1 MKTKKV
7 ALIITAALLMSSL
20 KVFAFDPSPAGKL
33 EVMVAVSASPEY
45 IKEWTASHYNQ
56 PITIKTVGE
65 IKQNQVV
72 YASAIVSG
80 FGVTEKGGV
89 DLSGDFILLDPNG
102 KMSLEQKDIFH
113 VKMEKGQAPGG
124 FIMLDPALDLM
135 VEESDPEGVYILKAV
150 VRDNVLGKTAS
161 GEYKLSYKKQATG
174 AISKTGGFSSIDDF
188 GKWMT
193 YYYVEPEPQKISS
206 AIKFYSDSSL
216 YDKEDTR
223 LSTAAFFAVLF
234 KKDNELMKRSFD
246 DVSATGS
253 ENAKLVL
260 LNALYLVNNEGS
272 RALIKKADA
281 EWRSEYLKKV
291 IEKVA
296 SSPAP
301 DIFAEP
307 VRDGEHLDMLWTTFL
322 ATGDEEPVR
331 KIISALHLLEDGH
344 GMEIAVGG
352 AARWS
357 LISNAL
363 QHKIVYQACKEE
375 LARSEGKT
383 KKIPEEIISEVD
395 KRILTPQNF

>member
-150 VRDNVLGKTAS
+150 VRDNVLGKAAS

-216 YDKEDTR
+216 YDKENTR
-223 LSTAAFFAVLF
+223 LSTAAFFAALF

-246 DVSATGS
+246 DISATGS

-260 LNALYLVNNEGS
+260 LNALCLVNNEGS
-272 RALIKKADA
+272 RALIKKA
-281 EWRSEYLKKV
+281 V
-291 IEKVA
+291 

-301 DIFAEP
+301 DIFTEP
-307 VRDGEHLDMLWTTFL
+307 VRDAEHLDMLWTTFL
-322 ATGDEEPVR
+322 ATGDKEPVQ
-331 KIISALHLLEDGH
+331 KIVSALHLLEDGH

-363 QHKIVYQACKEE
+363 QHKIVYQVCKEE

-383 KKIPEEIISEVD
+383 KKILEELISEVD
-395 KRILTPQNF
+395 KHALTSK